1 MTSTLSPSQAPKRKD
16 PDLVLLRALA
26 TAYQSFVELDNRLLR
41 PSGLTQTQFDIIAT
55 LGNTPG
61 MTMREL
67 SARTLVTKGALTGVV
82 DRLAARGLVERRMHP
97 NDRRCF
103 IVALTREG
111 DETFSRTFAPHV
123 ARLREILAAL
133 GEGEKLV
140 LAAKL
145 DELTGALRGG
155 APPSQ
160 DDQDP
165 STSTIK

>member
-1 MTSTLSPSQAPKRKD
+1 MTSTLSPSQAPKQSD

-55 LGNTPG
+55 LGNTEG

-67 SARTLVTKGALTGVV
+67 SARTLVTKGALTGVI
-82 DRLAARGLVERRMHP
+82 DRLVARGLVLRRMHP
-97 NDRRCF
+97 HDRRCF
-103 IVALTREG
+103 IVALTHEG
-111 DETFSRTFAPHV
+111 DETFSRTFAPHI
-123 ARLREILAAL
+123 ARLHEILAAL
-133 GEGEKLV
+133 GSGEKLV

-145 DELTGALRGG
+145 DELTGALRCG
-155 APPSQ
+155 APPSP

-165 STSTIK
+165 STSMIK